1 MWVLEKKAF
10 ADVME
15 ERIETD
21 PTLRQP
27 FDSAVKYVQH
37 GAAPNLHA
45 HVDAYQELTEHLIA
59 DFGMKGDEGV
69 QPTVQPVQ
77 E

>member
-21 PTLRQP
+21 PTLQQP
-27 FDSAVKYVQH
+27 FDAAVKYVER
-37 GAAPNLHA
+37 GAAPKLHA
-45 HVDAYQELTEHLIA
+45 HVDSYKELTERLIA
-59 DFGMKGDEGV
+59 DFGMTEDEV
-69 QPTVQPVQ
+69 VPPTAQPVQ